1 MSRELHGA
9 LRRVEEFE
17 AVRSDEKEEWQD
29 RQKLTT
35 AAENEEE
42 MIEVLLLPMLCF
54 NTPRMCKVVCLA

>member
-17 AVRSDEKEEWQD
+17 AVRSEEKEEWQD
-29 RQKLTT
+29 RQKSTT

-42 MIEVLLLPMLCF
+42 MIEVQLPMLCF
-54 NTPRMCKVVCLA
+54 NTPHTRKVVCVA